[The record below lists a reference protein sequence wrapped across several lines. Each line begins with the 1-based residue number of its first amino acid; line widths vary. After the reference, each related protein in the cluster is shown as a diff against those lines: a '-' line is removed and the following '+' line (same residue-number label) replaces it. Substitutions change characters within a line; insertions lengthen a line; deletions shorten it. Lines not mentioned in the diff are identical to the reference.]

1 MLQSLKS
8 DHEHVTLR
16 SLLEYYRQQAKSP
29 RELGTLFENL
39 VMVYLSEDPLQKQEY
54 EKVQTYL
61 EWAKEHD
68 EDGRDIGIDLV
79 ATIRDQGGYAAIQCK
94 CYDASHI
101 IKKEDIDSFI
111 AASGKK
117 IFTRR
122 ILVDSTESNWSD
134 NANNTCDGQEVRI
147 QQINLFD
154 LENSQID
161 WGAYKEQG
169 QAVLKEKSKK
179 KLLDHQIE
187 ALERVCE
194 GLQEA
199 DRGKLIM
206 ACGTGKTFTS
216 LKIAETI
223 AGQGKRVLFL
233 VPSLAL
239 MSQTIREWTLDTEIP
254 LRSFAV
260 CSDTQVGKR
269 RKGKHDDESGLDAS
283 DLVLPA
289 TTDSQELARK
299 ANKTSL
305 DVMTVVFSTYHSIQ
319 VISDAQK
326 EYDLPEFDLI
336 ICDEAHRTTGVVLGT
351 DKHES
356 EFIKVHDN
364 SIIRGK
370 KRLYMTATP
379 KIFADSAKKQAHEMN
394 GILASMDDEALYG
407 KNLYTYTFS
416 KAVKN
421 ELLVPYKIIILG
433 VNEEEVSE
441 SIQHLMT
448 DENYELTLDDKTKI
462 IGCYQALSKIDLKVD
477 LSDDP
482 NPMRRA
488 LAFCKDIKTSERI
501 RDTFNSQEIQK
512 ELYNLHKLYK
522 ETPPLQCTFAHIDG
536 TQSAKKRNEALDWL
550 KEDAGE
556 HVCRV
561 LTNVRCLSE
570 GVDVPALDAIMFLH
584 PRKSQVDVIQA
595 VGRIMR
601 RAKGKKRGYIILPV
615 GVPAGISAE
624 EALKYNK
631 RYSVVWQV
639 INALLAH
646 DENFE
651 ITLNQMILGQDVS
664 DVLEISALKSMTAVE
679 DKIYVYE
686 KPESAGLEIG
696 KAAYEPQKYIHSVTG
711 RLPFYKE
718 FPNALK
724 TLLAKKFTL
733 ADYWGI
739 WAGNV
744 AEIAQNHITH
754 LQNLLADEN
763 SEAFHAFDAFHKELK
778 NNLNS
783 EIKQEEALEMLGQH
797 LVTRPVFEALF
808 DGNEFVQNNAISQAM
823 EKILAELD
831 KTNIKQVSKELQ
843 EFYDS
848 VKFRAS
854 GITSPQARQNL
865 IIKLYEDFFTKAF
878 KKTTDRL
885 GIVYTPVEVVDFIIH
900 SVDDVLRNEFGK
912 SLGSRGVS
920 ILDPFTGTGTF
931 ITRLLQSNLIKPE
944 DMEYKFR
951 HDIHANEIVLLAY
964 YIAAINIE
972 STYHSLMKGEYIPFK
987 HIGLTDTF
995 RMLEEK
1001 NLLQELFKENSE
1013 YLEHQKK
1020 LDIKVI
1026 FGNPP
1031 YSFGQKSANDNN
1043 PNTSYF
1049 ILDNR
1054 IRKKYISNSTKI
1066 INRNKLYDSYI
1077 RAICWASDRIKER
1090 GVIGFVTNAGFI
1102 SGHAMDGLRKC
1113 LVEEFSSLYIF
1124 HLRGNQRTSGELSR
1138 KEGGKI
1144 FGEGSRAPIA
1154 ISILV
1159 KNPNAQ
1165 QHGKIYFRD
1174 IGDYLNREEKL
1185 TIIEKFRSI
1194 DGITRSKEGWQI
1206 ITPDKHGD
1214 WLSQRDDSFKAFLA
1228 IGDKKGND
1236 KKLFENFSCGI
1247 VTSRDAWTYNASH
1260 KALIQNMSAM
1270 ITFYNSEVESFKDTC
1285 PHTDRKTRNKTV
1297 NNFINIDATKIS
1309 WSTTLKQELV
1319 RSKFSKFE
1327 NNCLIQS
1334 LYRPFTRQW
1343 LYYNRTFNESVFQM
1357 PHIFPM
1363 GQAVENKVIHVTG
1376 IGSMKDFSVFMSKTV
1391 PDFKVIENGQ
1401 CFPRYIY
1408 EDTTVSK
1415 SKSEKQ
1421 SHLFTEESTT
1431 AGLQRRDAI
1440 TDEGLD
1446 HFKAAYPNEK
1456 ITKDDLFYYV
1466 YGLLHS
1472 KDYRSRYANNLSK
1485 ELPRIP
1491 CVKSADDFWKFVTAG
1506 RELGH
1511 LHVNYETVEPYPV
1524 TFKKGNPKVTEIS
1537 NPEKFYYVTEMKF
1550 AKIKNSKEKD
1560 KSTVIYNS
1568 NITITD
1574 IPLEAYKYIVNGK
1587 PALEWVMGR
1596 QCVKTDKKSGIV
1608 NDANRYAVETVGN
1621 PAYPLELFQRVI
1633 TVSLET
1639 IKIVKN
1645 LPKLEIRETE

>member
-1 MLQSLKS
+1 
-8 DHEHVTLR
+8 
-16 SLLEYYRQQAKSP
+16 
-29 RELGTLFENL
+29 
-39 VMVYLSEDPLQKQEY
+39 
-54 EKVQTYL
+54 
-61 EWAKEHD
+61 
-68 EDGRDIGIDLV
+68 
-79 ATIRDQGGYAAIQCK
+79 TI
-94 CYDASHI
+94 
-101 IKKEDIDSFI
+101 
-111 AASGKK
+111 
-117 IFTRR
+117 
-122 ILVDSTESNWSD
+122 
-134 NANNTCDGQEVRI
+134 
-147 QQINLFD
+147 
-154 LENSQID
+154 
-161 WGAYKEQG
+161 
-169 QAVLKEKSKK
+169 
-179 KLLDHQIE
+179 
-187 ALERVCE
+187 
-194 GLQEA
+194 
-199 DRGKLIM
+199 
-206 ACGTGKTFTS
+206 
-216 LKIAETI
+216 
-223 AGQGKRVLFL
+223 
-233 VPSLAL
+233 
-239 MSQTIREWTLDTEIP
+239 DTEIP

-269 RKGKHDDESGLDAS
+269 RKSKHDDEAGLDAS

-289 TTDSQELARK
+289 TTDAKELARK

-356 EFIKVHDN
+356 EFVKVHDN
-364 SIIRGK
+364 SIILGK

-379 KIFADSAKKQAHEMN
+379 KIFADHAKKQAHEMN

-407 KNLYTYTFS
+407 KELYTYTFS

-421 ELLVPYKIIILG
+421 ELLVPYKIIVLG

-448 DENYELTLDDKTKI
+448 NDDYELILDDKTKI

-477 LSDDP
+477 LRDDP

-512 ELYNLHKLYK
+512 ELSGIHKLYK
-522 ETPPLQCTFAHIDG
+522 DTPPLQCTFSHIDG

-556 HVCRV
+556 NTCRV

-615 GVPAGISAE
+615 GIPAGVSAE
-624 EALKYNK
+624 QVLKYNK

-639 INALLAH
+639 INALLSH

-651 ITLNQMILGQDVS
+651 VTLNQMILGQDVS
-664 DVLEISALKSMTAVE
+664 HILEIAALKSMTTVE
-679 DKIYVYE
+679 DKIHVYE
-686 KPESAGLEIG
+686 KPESTGLDIG

-711 RLPFYKE
+711 RLSFYKE

-744 AEIAQNHITH
+744 AEIAQNHITR
-754 LQNLLADEN
+754 LQTILSDET
-763 SEAFHAFDAFHKELK
+763 SEAYHAFESFHKELQ

-808 DGNEFVQNNAISQAM
+808 DGNEFIQNNAISQAM

-831 KTNIKQVSKELQ
+831 KTNIKQISKELQ
-843 EFYDS
+843 EFHDS

-854 GITSPQARQNL
+854 GITEPHARRNL
-865 IIKLYEDFFTKAF
+865 IIKLYEDFFAKAF

-944 DMEYKFR
+944 DMEYKYR
-951 HDIHANEIVLLAY
+951 YDIHANEIVLLAY

-972 STYHSLMKGEYIPFK
+972 ATYHSIMKGEYIPFK

-1001 NLLQELFKENSE
+1001 NLLQKLFKENSE
-1013 YLEHQKK
+1013 YLEHQKN
-1020 LDIKVI
+1020 LNIEVI

-1031 YSFGQKSANDNN
+1031 YSVGQKNENDNAKN
-1043 PNTSYF
+1043 SPYPL
-1049 ILDNR
+1049 LDDR
-1054 IRKKYISNSTKI
+1054 IRETYAAQSKVTNS
-1066 INRNKLYDSYI
+1066 RALYDSYI
-1077 RAICWASDRIKER
+1077 RAIRWASDRIDNA
-1090 GVIGFVTNAGFI
+1090 GVIGFV
-1102 SGHAMDGLRKC
+1102 SGSGYVEKPTMDSLRKS
-1113 LVEEFSSLYIF
+1113 LAKEFTSIYVLN
-1124 HLRGNQRTSGELSR
+1124 LRGDIRKNMMNKNNSQEGEN
-1138 KEGGKI
+1138 I
-1144 FGEGSRAPIA
+1144 FGNGSMTGIA
-1154 ISILV
+1154 VTLFI
-1159 KNPNAQ
+1159 KNPNVS
-1165 QHGKIYFRD
+1165 GECKIYYHD
-1174 IGDYLNREEKL
+1174 IGNNLTTKEKL
-1185 TIIEKFRSI
+1185 TALEYFGSVG
-1194 DGITRSKEGWQI
+1194 GITDKKGWQV
-1206 ITPDKHGD
+1206 ITPNEHGD
-1214 WLSQRDDSFKAFLA
+1214 WIHQRDNSFAAFLTL
-1228 IGDKKGND
+1228 GDKKGNN
-1236 KKLFENFSCGI
+1236 KRLFETFSRGI
-1247 VTSRDAWTYNASH
+1247 ITTRDTWAYNSSRE
-1260 KALIQNMSAM
+1260 ALSQNMSNM
-1270 ITFYNSEVESFKDTC
+1270 IAFYNSEAERFNDTY
-1285 PHTDRKTRNKTV
+1285 PHTDRKIRTKAVDYFV
-1297 NNFINIDATKIS
+1297 NTDEKKIS
-1309 WSTTLKQELV
+1309 WSHNVKQELV
-1319 RSKFSKFE
+1319 RGKFFKLE
-1327 NNCLIQS
+1327 EACLIQS
-1334 LYRPFTRQW
+1334 LYRPFTQQW
-1343 LYYNRTFNESVFQM
+1343 LYYNRTFNERVYQM
-1357 PHIFPM
+1357 PRIFPI

-1376 IGSMKDFSVFMSKTV
+1376 IGAMGGFSVLMSNVLTDV
-1391 PDFKVIENGQ
+1391 QVISNGQ

-1408 EDTTVSK
+1408 EDTTVLK

-1421 SHLFTEESTT
+1421 SHLFTHSTEDSKT
-1431 AGLQRRDAI
+1431 TGLQRRDAI

-1446 HFKAAYPNEK
+1446 HFKAAYPNEI

-1466 YGLLHS
+1466 YGILHS
-1472 KDYRSRYANNLSK
+1472 EDYRNRYADNLCK

-1491 CVKSADDFWKFVTAG
+1491 CVKSVEDFWMFVTAG

-1511 LHVNYETVEPYPV
+1511 LHVNYEDVKPYPV
-1524 TFKKGNPKVTEIS
+1524 SFKKGNPKQTDIS

-1550 AKIKNSKEKD
+1550 AKIKDSKEKD

-1568 NITITD
+1568 NIIITD
-1574 IPLEAYKYIVNGK
+1574 IPLEAYEYIVNGK

-1608 NDANRYAVETVGN
+1608 NDANRYAVETIGN

-1639 IKIVKN
+1639 MKIVKN